1 MEDGHFID
9 DPLAVVGVKPDFSDI
24 GMKKRSE
31 FSKPLT
37 ALCRR
42 DSINHLKNTIM
53 SKKTFQLVSAII
65 GGVQAI
71 AVAVV
76 TYTSPSYAAAIN
88 GAIVI
93 AGTAAI
99 EICNLFVK
107 E

>member
-1 MEDGHFID
+1 MTMEDGHFID
-9 DPLAVVGVKPDFSDI
+9 DPLAVVGVKPDFSGI
-24 GMKKRSE
+24 GLNQ
-31 FSKPLT
+31 SKPLT
-37 ALCRR
+37 ALCQK
-42 DSINHLKNTIM
+42 DSINHLIDLSM

>member
-1 MEDGHFID
+1 
-9 DPLAVVGVKPDFSDI
+9 
-24 GMKKRSE
+24 
-31 FSKPLT
+31 
-37 ALCRR
+37 
-42 DSINHLKNTIM
+42 M

-76 TYTSPSYAAAIN
+76 TYTSPDYAAAIN

-99 EICNLFVK
+99 EIYNLFVK